1 MGAGLTFTETT
12 LKGAFVV
19 EPQLFLDERGVFA
32 RTFSQ
37 HDFQERGLNPVIAQ
51 ANMAFNRKTGTVR
64 GLHFQ
69 YPPAAETKLVRCT
82 AGAIFDAIVDLR
94 PESATYMHAFTI
106 ELTGHRMLY
115 IPERFAHG
123 YQTLAPKTEVH
134 YLLGQ
139 FWNPELEGG
148 LPYDDLDLKIGWPLK
163 VSTVS
168 PKDREWKP
176 VHEIEPEL
184 RNRMIQ

>member
-1 MGAGLTFTETT
+1 MTFTETK
-12 LKGAFVV
+12 LKGVYLID
-19 EPQLFLDERGVFA
+19 PQLFPDERGWFA

-37 HDFQERGLNPVIAQ
+37 NEFLERGLNPVIAQ
-51 ANMAFNRKTGTVR
+51 TNMGFNHKPGTVR

-69 YPPAAETKLVRCT
+69 YPPASEAKLVRCT

-94 PESATYMHAFTI
+94 PESATYLQSLSI
-106 ELTGHRMLY
+106 ELAGHRMLY

-123 YQTLAPKTEVH
+123 YQTLMPKTEVH

-139 FWNPELEGG
+139 FWNPDLEGG
-148 LPYDDLDLKIGWPLK
+148 LPYDDPDLKIGWPLK
-163 VSTVS
+163 VGAISK
-168 PKDREWKP
+168 KDREWKS

-184 RNRMIQ
+184 RARMAP